1 MKNACG
7 LFILVLG
14 LLFSWQASGANEC
27 APYLG
32 QKSALPEA
40 DVKFLTTFID
50 AVKNKD
56 RKAFLSMSRPDL
68 LYVHVFTESANS
80 RGGDISLNLKPDQFD
95 EKLRI
100 RIKGLRPLGDWQY
113 GIPEMDGTSIYIG
126 KNICGTDAKCD
137 WEPSA
142 MEAYTKIDDLIPCND
157 YKNAAF
163 VFTNGILLTAMEVID
178 HGKYGKTMSGTAYF
192 FVKTPGGYQLYTLIT
207 LQ

>member
-1 MKNACG
+1 MKNACR
-7 LFILVLG
+7 LFILVSG

-40 DVKFLTTFID
+40 DVKFLKTFTD
-50 AVKNKD
+50 AVKNRD
-56 RKAFLSMSRPDL
+56 RKAFLSMSRRDL

-80 RGGDISLNLKPDQFD
+80 RGGDIALNLKPTQIDKELKIHIED
-95 EKLRI
+95 
-100 RIKGLRPLGDWQY
+100 LRPLGEWRY
-113 GIPEMDGTSIYIG
+113 GKAEIDGSGIFMG

-163 VFTNGILLTAMEVID
+163 VFTNGILLTAMQVID
-178 HGKYGKTMSGTAYF
+178 HGQYGKTMSGTAYF
-192 FVKTPGGYQLYTLIT
+192 FIKTPGGYQLYTLIT